1 MSHPLQTTDRKF
13 TYADYLA
20 CPDGE
25 QWEIIDGEA
34 FKMAPIP
41 GEIHHEISSNLAG
54 ILQSFFCDR
63 PGKVFQAPVDV
74 RLPRPRES
82 AGRTTTVVHPDLLV
96 VCDEGKIGEKGLTG
110 APDFI
115 IEILS
120 SAAASH
126 DRIRKRD
133 IYERHGVKE
142 FWLVSPGDRSVT
154 IFRLTPNGA
163 YRPPEIKDCDR
174 LKVKVSIFPGLSIDF
189 AEVLPPRPKNFRKTP
204 R

>member
-1 MSHPLQTTDRKF
+1 MSHPLQTTGRKF

-20 CPDGE
+20 SPE
-25 QWEIIDGEA
+25 NERWEIIDGES

-41 GEIHHEISSNLAG
+41 GSAHQEISAKLVDLLRA
-54 ILQSFFCDR
+54 FFRDR
-63 PGKVFQAPVDV
+63 PGRVIQAPVDV
-74 RLPRPRES
+74 RLPKPRES
-82 AGRTTTVVHPDLLV
+82 VERTTTVVHPDILV
-96 VCDEGKIGEKGLTG
+96 VCDEEKIDERGLKG
-110 APDFI
+110 APDLI

-133 IYERHGVKE
+133 IYEKHGVKE

-163 YRPPEIKDCDR
+163 FRPPEIKDCDR
-174 LKVKVSIFPGLSIDF
+174 LKVKVSIFPGLAIDF
-189 AEVLPPRPKNFRKTP
+189 SEVLPPRPKRK
-204 R
+204 